1 MKFYG
6 PWSNNFYC
14 PSIGYDRSETRFCK
28 SVNIYIVGSR
38 PEVRCRHLIIAYIS
52 SRTKL
57 DKRGRRIVIIPIIC
71 SRPKPNMCILCLI
84 NIFIPGIRPEV
95 RINPIFVAIVPPA
108 IRIRKRPGYP
118 GSPDVLSANG
128 SLHFGRYSE
137 ACDGRVERLLRQVQV
152 YFRSYYSGSSYYVLG
167 FSNVLPTLYI
177 ARPTTKRRFAGDWV
191 YCSSP
196 ANWGEI
202 IIFSVFLDCCDRF
215 ILPGRRSI
223 Q

>member
-52 SRTKL
+52 SRTRL
-57 DKRGRRIVIIPIIC
+57 DKRGHRIVIIPIIY
-71 SRPKPNMCILCLI
+71 SRPKSNMCILCLI

-95 RINPIFVAIVPPA
+95 RINPIFVAIVTPA
-108 IRIRKRPGYP
+108 IRIRQRPGHP
-118 GSPDVLSANG
+118 GSLEVLSANG

-137 ACDGRVERLLRQVQV
+137 ACNGRVERFLCQVQI
-152 YFRSYYSGSSYYVLG
+152 YFRSYYSGFYHYVLA
-167 FSNVLPTLYI
+167 FSKDLPSLYI

-191 YCSSP
+191 
-196 ANWGEI
+196 
-202 IIFSVFLDCCDRF
+202 
-215 ILPGRRSI
+215 
-223 Q
+223 